1 MPHRLILA
9 LPATLVLALP
19 GLAAEGDPP
28 GAWSKPPADGRPW
41 KHAGTGLSFP
51 QVIGTHRLA
60 GEFRFQGTRDVFVR
74 YESEEE
80 RSRSDIFLFPHP
92 APPAERKGIEEAV
105 VIELESVVRDF
116 EGMVSEGR
124 YKNLQ
129 TGPLDG
135 GDLDLWKQDPIP
147 FATRT
152 LTAARIVQTKE
163 GQKEVPVVQW
173 AGVTFYKG
181 HRITIRHTRSAGAG
195 EAGQKAMETFV
206 GSVFQVIKD
215 PSLRPHVRSM
225 ADVYAANPFSKEG
238 TDASMVVL
246 AYLDQT
252 PWFPVIIPEA
262 LLTRWKDH
270 CEKTAPGT
278 EAHLL
283 RAYMV
288 GAAKAA
294 LDDGDAEACLKG
306 GADQLAAALSKMRD
320 QWPQAISPEM
330 QNFAAAHARGEGA
343 QWIKARAR

>member
-1 MPHRLILA
+1 
-9 LPATLVLALP
+9 
-19 GLAAEGDPP
+19 
-28 GAWSKPPADGRPW
+28 
-41 KHAGTGLSFP
+41 
-51 QVIGTHRLA
+51 
-60 GEFRFQGTRDVFVR
+60 
-74 YESEEE
+74 
-80 RSRSDIFLFPHP
+80 
-92 APPAERKGIEEAV
+92 
-105 VIELESVVRDF
+105 
-116 EGMVSEGR
+116 
-124 YKNLQ
+124 
-129 TGPLDG
+129 
-135 GDLDLWKQDPIP
+135 
-147 FATRT
+147 
-152 LTAARIVQTKE
+152 
-163 GQKEVPVVQW
+163 
-173 AGVTFYKG
+173 
-181 HRITIRHTRSAGAG
+181 
-195 EAGQKAMETFV
+195 
-206 GSVFQVIKD
+206 
-215 PSLRPHVRSM
+215 M

-330 QNFAAAHARGEGA
+330 QSFAAAHARGEGA